1 MTTDGSAAGPPQ
13 GARPLGGGSR
23 SELRGDH
30 TIVAAADAPGEPI
43 GPLREF
49 WGYFSANHGAV
60 AGLAI
65 VVLLLLVAAFANVI
79 APYPPDLTNNA
90 VFLKP
95 PAWQEGGSWAYPLG
109 TDAIGRDMLSRLI
122 HGTRLSLSIGIAVV
136 ALSIVVGIMLGLV
149 AGYFRGVTEIAI
161 MRLMDIILSLPS
173 LLLAI
178 VIVAILGP
186 GLMNAML
193 AVAVIVLPHYVR
205 ITRAS
210 VITEMSKDYVTAARA
225 IGTGRMRLMLNEVL
239 PNCAAPLIVQ
249 ATLGVSTAI
258 LDAAALGFLGLGAQP
273 PASEW
278 GTMLADAREFVLRA
292 WWAVTFPGLMILMA
306 VLAFNLLG
314 DGLRDAFDPKL
325 KR

>member
-1 MTTDGSAAGPPQ
+1 MNTGVA
-13 GARPLGGGSR
+13 
-23 SELRGDH
+23 
-30 TIVAAADAPGEPI
+30 VAAAPP

-49 WGYFSANHGAV
+49 WQGFRRNAGAV
-60 AGLAI
+60 AGLVI
-65 VVLLLLVAAFANVI
+65 VVAVLLLAAFAPWI

-90 VFLKP
+90 AFLKP
-95 PAWQEGGSWAYPLG
+95 PAWQEGGSSAWLLG
-109 TDAIGRDMLSRLI
+109 TDAIGRDILSRLI
-122 HGTRLSLSIGIAVV
+122 HGARLSLVIGIAVV
-136 ALSIVVGIMLGLV
+136 ALAIVVGITLGLI
-149 AGYFRGVTEIAI
+149 AGFFRGALEIAI
-161 MRLMDIILSLPS
+161 MRAMDIVLTLPS

-193 AVAVIVLPHYVR
+193 AVAVVVLPHYVR
-205 ITRAS
+205 ITRAA
-210 VITEMSKDYVTAARA
+210 VISETAKDYVTAARVA
-225 IGTGRMRLMLNEVL
+225 GAGRLRPMFREVL

-249 ATLGVSTAI
+249 ASLGVSTAI

-273 PASEW
+273 PAAEW

-292 WWAVTFPGLMILMA
+292 WWVVTFPGLAILVT

-314 DGLRDAFDPKL
+314 DGLRDALDPKL

>member
-1 MTTDGSAAGPPQ
+1 MSAETLEVPA
-13 GARPLGGGSR
+13 
-23 SELRGDH
+23 
-30 TIVAAADAPGEPI
+30 VAAPSGAPPH
-43 GPLREF
+43 PVREF
-49 WGYFSANHGAV
+49 WSYFSANRGAV
-60 AGLAI
+60 AGLVVI
-65 VVLLLLVAAFANVI
+65 VLVLLCALFAPLI
-79 APYPPDLTNNA
+79 APHNPDLTNNT

-95 PAWQEGGSWAYPLG
+95 PFWQEGGSLSYPLG
-109 TDAIGRDMLSRLI
+109 TDAIGRDILSRLI
-122 HGTRLSLSIGIAVV
+122 FGARLSLVIGIAVV
-136 ALSIVVGIMLGLV
+136 ALAIVVGVVLGLI
-149 AGYFRGVTEIAI
+149 AGYFKGVADIVI
-161 MRLMDIILSLPS
+161 MRFMDILMTMPS

-193 AVAVIVLPHYVR
+193 AVAIVVLPHYVR
-205 ITRAS
+205 ITRAA
-210 VITEMSKDYVTAARA
+210 VITEASKDYVIAAKVSGA
-225 IGTGRMRLMLNEVL
+225 QTVRLMFSEIL

-273 PASEW
+273 PTPEW

-292 WWAVTFPGLMILMA
+292 WWVVTFPGLAILIT

-314 DGLRDAFDPKL
+314 DGLRDALDPKL

>member
-1 MTTDGSAAGPPQ
+1 MSTQTLQAPATTPSAAPPH
-13 GARPLGGGSR
+13 P
-23 SELRGDH
+23 
-30 TIVAAADAPGEPI
+30 V
-43 GPLREF
+43 REF
-49 WGYFSANHGAV
+49 WTYFSANRGAV
-60 AGLAI
+60 AGLVVI
-65 VVLLLLVAAFANVI
+65 VLVLLCALLAPVI
-79 APYPPDLTNNA
+79 APHDPNLTNNA

-95 PAWQEGGSWAYPLG
+95 PFWQEGGSLSYPLG
-109 TDAIGRDMLSRLI
+109 TDAIGRDILSRLLF
-122 HGTRLSLSIGIAVV
+122 GARLSLVIGIAVV
-136 ALSIVVGIMLGLV
+136 ALAIVVGIVLGLI
-149 AGYFRGVTEIAI
+149 AGYFKGLADIAI
-161 MRLMDIILSLPS
+161 MRLMDILMTMPS

-193 AVAVIVLPHYVR
+193 AVAIVVLPHYVR
-205 ITRAS
+205 ITRAA
-210 VITEMSKDYVTAARA
+210 VIAESSKDYVVAAKVSGA
-225 IGTGRMRLMLNEVL
+225 QTVRLMFSEIL

-273 PASEW
+273 PTPEW

-292 WWAVTFPGLMILMA
+292 WWVVTFPGLAILIT

-314 DGLRDAFDPKL
+314 DGLRDALDPKL

>member
-1 MTTDGSAAGPPQ
+1 VTIEVLEAPA
-13 GARPLGGGSR
+13 
-23 SELRGDH
+23 
-30 TIVAAADAPGEPI
+30 IVAVPR
-43 GPLREF
+43 GPWRDF

-60 AGLAI
+60 AGLVI
-65 VVLLLLVAAFANVI
+65 VIAVLAMAAFANVL

-95 PAWQEGGSWAYPLG
+95 PAWQAGGSWAYPLG
-109 TDAIGRDMLSRLI
+109 TDAIGRDILSRLI
-122 HGTRLSLSIGIAVV
+122 YGARLSLTIGLAVV
-136 ALSIVVGIMLGLV
+136 AIAIMAGIVLGLV
-149 AGYFRGVTEIAI
+149 AGFFRGIVEIAI
-161 MRLMDIILSLPS
+161 MRLMDIILTLPS

-193 AVAVIVLPHYVR
+193 AVVVVVLPHYVR
-205 ITRAS
+205 ITRAA
-210 VITEMSKDYVTAARA
+210 VITETSKDYVTAARA
-225 IGTGRMRLMLNEVL
+225 SGATKARLMFSEVL

-249 ATLGVSTAI
+249 ASLGVSTAI

-292 WWAVTFPGLMILMA
+292 WWVVTFPGLMILIT

-314 DGLRDAFDPKL
+314 DGLRDALDPKL

>member
-1 MTTDGSAAGPPQ
+1 MNTETLKTP
-13 GARPLGGGSR
+13 
-23 SELRGDH
+23 
-30 TIVAAADAPGEPI
+30 AAAPSVAPPHL
-43 GPLREF
+43 LREF
-49 WGYFSANHGAV
+49 WTYFSANRGAV
-60 AGLAI
+60 AGLVVI
-65 VVLLLLVAAFANVI
+65 VLVLLCALFAPWI
-79 APYPPDLTNNA
+79 APHDPNLTNNT

-95 PAWQEGGSWAYPLG
+95 PFWQEGGSLSYPLG
-109 TDAIGRDMLSRLI
+109 TDAIGRDILSRLLY
-122 HGTRLSLSIGIAVV
+122 GARLSLVIGIAVV
-136 ALSIVVGIMLGLV
+136 ALAIVVGIVLGLI
-149 AGYFRGVTEIAI
+149 AGYFKGLADIAI
-161 MRLMDIILSLPS
+161 MRLMDILMTMPS

-193 AVAVIVLPHYVR
+193 AVAIVVLPHYVR
-205 ITRAS
+205 ITRAA
-210 VITEMSKDYVTAARA
+210 VIAEASKDYVVAAQVSGA
-225 IGTGRMRLMLNEVL
+225 QTVRLMFSEIL

-273 PASEW
+273 PTPEW

-292 WWAVTFPGLMILMA
+292 WWVVTFPGLAILIT

-314 DGLRDAFDPKL
+314 DGLRDALDPKL

>member
-1 MTTDGSAAGPPQ
+1 MTTGAIAPTAPP
-13 GARPLGGGSR
+13 R
-23 SELRGDH
+23 
-30 TIVAAADAPGEPI
+30 APA

-49 WGYFSANHGAV
+49 WGYFSANRGAL

-65 VVLLLLVAAFANVI
+65 VIAVLLLAAFADAV
-79 APYPPDLTNNA
+79 APWPPDLTNNA

-95 PAWQEGGSWAYPLG
+95 PAWQAGGSWAYPLG

-122 HGTRLSLSIGIAVV
+122 HGARLSLLIGMAVV
-136 ALSIVVGIMLGLV
+136 AISIVAGIALGLV
-149 AGYFRGVTEIAI
+149 AGYARGATEIAI
-161 MRLMDIILSLPS
+161 MRLMDIILTLPS

-193 AVAVIVLPHYVR
+193 AVAIVILPHYVR
-205 ITRAS
+205 LTRAS
-210 VITEMSKDYVTAARA
+210 VIAEMSRDYVTAARA
-225 IGTGRMRLMLNEVL
+225 TGAGRLRLMFGEVL

-273 PASEW
+273 PSPEW

-292 WWAVTFPGLMILMA
+292 WWVVTFPGLMILA
-306 VLAFNLLG
+306 TVLAFNLLG
-314 DGLRDAFDPKL
+314 DGLRDALDPKL

>member
-1 MTTDGSAAGPPQ
+1 MSGAAPLPLNNAAEPP
-13 GARPLGGGSR
+13 
-23 SELRGDH
+23 
-30 TIVAAADAPGEPI
+30 

-49 WGYFSANHGAV
+49 WGYFSANPGAV
-60 AGLAI
+60 AGLVI
-65 VVLLLLVAAFANVI
+65 VAAVLLLAAFAPWV
-79 APYPPDLTNNA
+79 APYPPDLTNNTA
-90 VFLKP
+90 FLRP
-95 PAWQEGGSWAYPLG
+95 PAWAEGGTSEFLLG

-122 HGTRLSLSIGIAVV
+122 HGARLSLLIGIAVV
-136 ALSIVVGIMLGLV
+136 ALSIVVGIVLGLV
-149 AGYFRGVTEIAI
+149 AGFARGVVEIAI
-161 MRLMDIILSLPS
+161 MRLMDIILTLPS

-193 AVAVIVLPHYVR
+193 AVSVVVLPHYVR
-205 ITRAS
+205 ITRAA
-210 VITEMSKDYVTAARA
+210 VISETSKDYVTAARVA
-225 IGTGRMRLMLNEVL
+225 GAGPLRLMFGEVL

-249 ATLGVSTAI
+249 ASLGVSTAI

-273 PASEW
+273 PAAEW

-292 WWAVTFPGLMILMA
+292 WWVVTFPGLAILVT

-314 DGLRDAFDPKL
+314 DGLRDALDPKL

>member
-1 MTTDGSAAGPPQ
+1 MSTILLEVPVVASAPRG
-13 GARPLGGGSR
+13 R
-23 SELRGDH
+23 LRD
-30 TIVAAADAPGEPI
+30 
-43 GPLREF
+43 F

-60 AGLAI
+60 AGLVFVVAI
-65 VVLLLLVAAFANVI
+65 LLVAALAPVL

-95 PAWQEGGSWAYPLG
+95 PAWQAGGSWAYPLG
-109 TDAIGRDMLSRLI
+109 TDAIGRDILSRLI
-122 HGTRLSLSIGIAVV
+122 YGARLSLTIGLAVV
-136 ALSIVVGIMLGLV
+136 AIAIMVGITLGLV
-149 AGYFRGVTEIAI
+149 AGFFRGVLEIAI
-161 MRLMDIILSLPS
+161 MRLMDIILTLPS

-186 GLMNAML
+186 GIMNAM
-193 AVAVIVLPHYVR
+193 VAVVVVVLPHYVR
-205 ITRAS
+205 ITRAA
-210 VITEMSKDYVTAARA
+210 VITETSKDYVTAARA
-225 IGTGRMRLMLNEVL
+225 SGATRLRLMFSEVL

-249 ATLGVSTAI
+249 ASLGVSTAI

-292 WWAVTFPGLMILMA
+292 WWVVTFPGLMILIT

-314 DGLRDAFDPKL
+314 DGLRDALDPKL